1 MMSLTAQQVIS
12 YLNENLHLEEKLESE
27 TTLFS
32 SGLLDSVMMMNLIM
46 FVEEKQGKQVNPAD
60 VTLDNFDTPSRI
72 VSFIESLQ

>member
-1 MMSLTAQQVIS
+1 MALTEQQVIS
-12 YLNENLHLEEKLESE
+12 YLNENLQLEEKLESE

>member
-1 MMSLTAQQVIS
+1 MSLTEQQVIS

>member
-1 MMSLTAQQVIS
+1 
-12 YLNENLHLEEKLESE
+12 
-27 TTLFS
+27 
-32 SGLLDSVMMMNLIM
+32 MNLIM

>member
-1 MMSLTAQQVIS
+1 MSLTEQQVIS
-12 YLNENLHLEEKLESE
+12 YLNENLQLEEKLESE